1 MGSTTSLHF
10 DEFKMIKELLSPLSI
25 GEVGAYG
32 LSDDGA
38 KIKVKNGDIILTTDA
53 IIKGIH
59 FPESEDPKTI
69 ASRIIRVNL
78 SDIAAMGAVPRAYL
92 LVLAIPSSTTLSWME
107 SFVEGLSCEQ
117 KEFGISLI
125 GGDTTRTQGE
135 LMLSITM
142 IGETYDNKVLL
153 RNGASVGDYIYV
165 SGFIGDAS
173 LGLSLI
179 EGRNKANSLSVTDY
193 LINRFRKPTPRIDL
207 GINLTGIA
215 NSAADVSDGLL
226 ADLKHI
232 CNASGVCAEI
242 YLNHIPISS
251 EAESMVSNNLNLRM
265 DLLSG
270 GDDYELIFTVPFK
283 HISKVNELS
292 EKYNVQIK
300 QIGKIIG
307 KGLNE
312 DVITL
317 KDVNGKILKISSEG
331 YQHFRN

>member
-1 MGSTTSLHF
+1 MGSTKSLHF
-10 DEFKMIKELLSPLSI
+10 DEFKMINELLSPLSI
-25 GEVGAYG
+25 GEDGAYG

-38 KIKVKNGDIILTTDA
+38 KIKVTNGDIILTTDA

-92 LVLAIPSSTTLSWME
+92 LVLAIPSSTTLSWIE

-153 RNGASVGDYIYV
+153 RNGACVGDYVYV

-173 LGLSLI
+173 LGRSLI

-207 GINLTGIA
+207 GKNLTGIA
-215 NSAADVSDGLL
+215 SSAADVSDGLL

-232 CNASGVCAEI
+232 CNASGVYAEI

-283 HISKVNELS
+283 HISKVSELS
-292 EKYNVQIK
+292 EKCNVQIK

-307 KGLNE
+307 EGLNE
-312 DVITL
+312 DVVTL
-317 KDVNGKILKISSEG
+317 KDVNGKTLKSDSEG